1 MQLPDAIQQARRNL
15 LFLVEL
21 GGQKYYRWAILIVG
35 LARRTLRAA
44 RALTS
49 DLLFRLALGGAWP
62 LQVEQSWRFLC
73 TAAAQNLEDLDSDAD
88 LFSDCDSP

>member
-1 MQLPDAIQQARRNL
+1 MQLPDAVQQARRNF

-21 GGQKYYRWAILIVG
+21 GGHKSYRWAILIVG

-44 RALTS
+44 RALSS
-49 DLLFRLALGGAWP
+49 DLLFRFTLGGAWA

-73 TAAAQNLEDLDSDAD
+73 ATAARNVEDLDSEAD
-88 LFSDCDSP
+88 ISSDCELP